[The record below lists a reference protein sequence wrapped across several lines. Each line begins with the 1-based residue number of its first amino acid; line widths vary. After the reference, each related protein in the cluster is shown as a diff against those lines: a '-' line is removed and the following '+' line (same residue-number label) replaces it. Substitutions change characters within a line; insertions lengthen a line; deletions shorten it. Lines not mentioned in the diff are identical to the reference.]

1 MWGNTEENKTLI
13 VKTVPK
19 NITVTYNR
27 NTVAIKIHQMDLSLY
42 RKECNAH
49 IIDRFNQEITLLI
62 EEAFTRE
69 ELKTTMENPEIRTIE
84 VQIDNVSYLTSFST
98 PIAKALLYLP
108 KEIMRMK
115 WEEKFNCNTSEQK
128 SFK

>member
-13 VKTVPK
+13 VKTVLK
-19 NITVTYNR
+19 NITLTYNR
-27 NTVAIKIHQMDLSLY
+27 NTVAITAHQMDLSLD

-62 EEAFTRE
+62 EEAVTRE
-69 ELKTTMENPEIRTIE
+69 ELKATMENPEIHTIE
-84 VQIDNVSYLTSFST
+84 VQIDKVSYFTSLST
-98 PIAKALLYLP
+98 PIARVLLYLP

-115 WEEKFNCNTSEQK
+115 WEEKLNCDTRE
-128 SFK
+128 